1 MTGKGSK
8 PRKDPKGQQGKKYR
22 ENIGKVKFKRCA
34 RCQSYQCEGVK

>member
-8 PRKDPKGQQGKKYR
+8 SRSDSKGKQRKMYR

-34 RCQSYQCEGVK
+34 RCQLY